1 MTLCIKKPY
10 YFLMMYLQKFLAPF
24 RFLFF
29 FFLFSFHQ
37 VSAQSGFSGKVVDA
51 QAQPIAGAVL
61 HLLNTNQTAVT
72 RQDGS
77 FSFSYPYQGNF
88 LVRIEAAGY
97 ASITRPLSLPASA
110 ELRFTLEPSIRQLD
124 EVIVTAEKRE
134 EIAQR
139 LPLSISVLSSRQVA
153 DYRLWDAKELTAI
166 VPNLY
171 AADPGDKRNVTS
183 LRGIATTSYDPAVAT
198 YVDGVN
204 QFGLDTYIG
213 QLFDVERIEVLRG
226 PQGTLYGR
234 NAMAGVIN
242 VITRKPRNQAE
253 GFAEVFVGN
262 HNQQRYSAG
271 IRLPLVRNKLFFG
284 AAGLYDKRDGFYMN
298 EFNNSSYDKQHSTTG
313 NYYLNFLPH
322 EKWSFLLNVKHNHNR
337 NNGPFPLVFGDA
349 VAAGYRLNQNATTR
363 LMDDVFN
370 ASFSINHTASR
381 FNLSAQTAYQSN
393 YRFYSDPIDADF
405 SPIDGISIINNYG
418 RDWNRV
424 QVLTQEIRLSSSD
437 QTTSPLKWTAGTYL
451 FRQKNPVKQA
461 THFGSDAAM
470 VGVPDNNFSL
480 INTTDGQS
488 SGIAFYGQATY
499 RIAPKLNLT
508 AGARYDYEEK
518 KQSVVGEY
526 QKAPDPAFV
535 IIPDTSAAASF
546 RAFSPR
552 LSVDF
557 PIAEGRLLFL
567 TYSKGFRSGGLTP
580 LSSDPSQPH
589 LFAFKPEHSH
599 NLELGTRNSLFG
611 KRVFLNVTAF
621 YTTVTDVQVPTLVL
635 PDAVTITRNTG
646 ELRSRGFEAELNATP
661 LSGLEVHYNFGWNK
675 ARFKTLKLAQGGSEI
690 DLQDKRQIFTPELTS
705 MLAVQYSLP
714 LNRAKTTAVVARGEW
729 RYLGRQYFD
738 LANTI
743 TQPAYHLFHA
753 RAGVHFRKL
762 ALMFWGRN
770 LGDERYISYAYD
782 FGAAHLGDPLTYGAS
797 LSVRF

>member
-1 MTLCIKKPY
+1 
-10 YFLMMYLQKFLAPF
+10 MMYL
-24 RFLFF
+24 RNLFTPGRLL
-29 FFLFSFHQ
+29 FFLFLFSCSL
-37 VSAQSGFSGKVVDA
+37 VSAQSGFSGRVVDA
-51 QAQPIAGAVL
+51 SAQPIAGAEV

-77 FSFSYPYQGNF
+77 FALPAAYQGNF
-88 LVRIEAAGY
+88 MIRIEAAGY
-97 ASITRPLSLPASA
+97 AAITRALTLPAAANLS
-110 ELRFTLEPSIRQLD
+110 FTLEPSVRQLD
-124 EVIVTAEKRE
+124 EVVVTAEKRE
-134 EIAQR
+134 EEVQR
-139 LPLSISVLSSRQVA
+139 LPLSISVLSARQVA

-234 NAMAGVIN
+234 NAMAGVVNI
-242 VITRKPRNQAE
+242 ITRKPRNHAE
-253 GFAEVFVGN
+253 GFAELFIGN
-262 HNQQRYSAG
+262 HGQQRYGAG
-271 IRLPLVRNKLFFG
+271 IRLPLVSNKLFFG
-284 AAGLYDKRDGFYMN
+284 AAGLYDKRDGFYTN
-298 EFNNSSYDKQHSTTG
+298 EFNNSKYDKQHSTTG
-313 NYYLNFLPH
+313 NYYLSFLPG

-349 VAAGYRLNQNATTR
+349 IAAGYRLNQNATTT
-363 LMDDVFN
+363 LMDDIFN
-370 ASFSINHTASR
+370 ASFSINHAANR
-381 FNLSAQTAYQSN
+381 FNLNAQTAYQSN
-393 YRFYSDPIDADF
+393 YRFYSNPIDADF
-405 SPIDGISIINNYG
+405 SPLDGISIINNYG
-418 RDWNRV
+418 KDWNRV
-424 QVLTQEIRLSSSD
+424 QVLTQEIRLSSAD
-437 QTTSPLKWTAGTYL
+437 RTNGPLKWTAGTYL
-451 FRQKNPVKQA
+451 FRQQNPVKQA
-461 THFGSDAAM
+461 TYFGADAAM
-470 VGVPDNNFSL
+470 LGIPDNNFSL
-480 INTTDGQS
+480 INTTDGRS

-499 RIAPKLNLT
+499 RIAPMLNLT

-518 KQSVVGEY
+518 KQTVRGEY
-526 QKAPDPAFV
+526 EKAPDPAFV
-535 IIPDTSAAASF
+535 IIPDTSASARFS
-546 RAFSPR
+546 AFSPR
-552 LSVDF
+552 LSLDF
-557 PIAEGRLLFL
+557 PVGEDRLLFI

-599 NLELGTRNSLFG
+599 NLELGTKNSLFG
-611 KRVFLNVTAF
+611 NRVSLNITAF

-646 ELRSRGFEAELNATP
+646 VLRSRGIEAELHATP
-661 LSGLEVHYNFGWNK
+661 VSGLEVHYNFGWSK

-690 DLQDKRQIFTPELTS
+690 DLQDKRQIFTPDLTS
-705 MLAVQYSLP
+705 MLAVQYSIP
-714 LNRAKTTAVVARGEW
+714 LNSAKTASVVARGEW

-743 TQPAYHLFHA
+743 TQPAYHLLHA
-753 RAGVHFRKL
+753 RAGVHFKKW
-762 ALMFWGRN
+762 ALMLWGRN

-797 LSVRF
+797 LSLRF